1 MLNADSRA
9 NRVDPC
15 GGVPLRLTD
24 PSGSI
29 TSPGGGWQYPNNAY
43 CKWLIEA
50 PGGQV
55 RTTRIIQ
62 ILIGVTP
69 NDTTIQIQRIGI
81 KYFDHVACFR
91 KFYRWRQGLF
101 NCFRLFLSLPVRRI
115 A

>member
-29 TSPGGGWQYPNNAY
+29 TSPGGGGQYLNDAY

-50 PGGQV
+50 PAGQV
-55 RTTRIIQ
+55 RTYESYRTR
-62 ILIGVTP
+62 LE
-69 NDTTIQIQRIGI
+69 
-81 KYFDHVACFR
+81 
-91 KFYRWRQGLF
+91 WRQMIQQYSVLE
-101 NCFRLFLSLPVRRI
+101 LDVLMTM
-115 A
+115 